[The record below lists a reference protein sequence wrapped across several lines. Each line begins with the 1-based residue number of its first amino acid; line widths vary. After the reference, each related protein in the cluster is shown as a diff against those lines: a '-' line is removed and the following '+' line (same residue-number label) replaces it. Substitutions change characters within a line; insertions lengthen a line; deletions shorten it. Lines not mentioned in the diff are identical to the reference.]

1 MLEVRADRSY
11 LDDPEPTDYLNTL
24 GNRIAANSTESRQE
38 FTFFSMQDRMINA
51 FALPGGWH
59 RCEYGLLLASQSES
73 EVASV
78 IAHEIAH
85 VTQRH
90 IARILDQQK
99 QSTIISLATLAL
111 AVLAS
116 RANSDVAMAASA
128 FGQGA
133 AIQNLLNFTREHE
146 GSRSRRAPDAA
157 GGRLRRA
164 RHGDLLRA
172 AAARHTDLRI
182 RQRTSYLRTH
192 PMTQDR
198 IADTEPGREPASP
211 AGDGQS
217 RRLVRAKLKADSEPP
232 AQARAFFEEGLAERR
247 FLSEAAVRYGLTTS
261 LLRQKNHPA
270 ARKGA

>member
-1 MLEVRADRSY
+1 
-11 LDDPEPTDYLNTL
+11 
-24 GNRIAANSTESRQE
+24 
-38 FTFFSMQDRMINA
+38 MINA
-51 FALPGGWH
+51 FALPGGYTVQH
-59 RCEYGLLLASQSES
+59 GLLLASQSES

-146 GSRSRRAPDAA
+146 KEADRVGLQTLQAA
-157 GGRLRRA
+157 GF
-164 RHGDLLRA
+164 D
-172 AAARHTDLRI
+172 
-182 RQRTSYLRTH
+182 
-192 PMTQDR
+192 
-198 IADTEPGREPASP
+198 
-211 AGDGQS
+211 
-217 RRLVRAKLKADSEPP
+217 
-232 AQARAFFEEGLAERR
+232 ARAMATFFERLQRATRIYE
-247 FLSEAAVRYGLTTS
+247 YGSAPRICAPT
-261 LLRQKNHPA
+261 R
-270 ARKGA
+270 